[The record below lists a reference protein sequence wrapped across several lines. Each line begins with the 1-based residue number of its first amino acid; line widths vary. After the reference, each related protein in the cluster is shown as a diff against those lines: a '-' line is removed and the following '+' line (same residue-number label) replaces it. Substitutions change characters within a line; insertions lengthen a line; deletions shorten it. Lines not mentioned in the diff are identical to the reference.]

1 MSWKVYGL
9 NFLFLKIC
17 MRRQPLHEW
26 LDFFFFI
33 DIFLIIFLI
42 SS

>member
-33 DIFLIIFLI
+33 DIFLIFFLI